1 MGMQTDVKSVPV
13 AATGTVYAART
24 RLKGLLVM
32 PGVLAGSLV
41 IRDGGASG
49 TVLMTIPTLAGDSTF
64 PVIIPGRRCAVL
76 HRHSRNSVQRYRCGV
91 PWLKQRHGRAKRARA
106 RRAA

>member
-32 PGVLAGSLV
+32 PGASAGSLV

-49 TVLMTIPTLAGDSTF
+49 TILLSIPTLAGDSSF
-64 PVIIPGRRCAVL
+64 PVIIPGEGVLCYIDIHATISNATAAVF
-76 HRHSRNSVQRYRCGV
+76 
-91 PWLKQRHGRAKRARA
+91 HG
-106 RRAA
+106 

>member
-13 AATGTVYAART
+13 AATATVYNQRT

-32 PGVLAGSLV
+32 PGASAGLLV

-49 TVLMTIPTLAGDSTF
+49 TILMSIPTLAGDSSF
-64 PVIIPGRRCAVL
+64 PVIIPGEGVL
-76 HRHSRNSVQRYRCGV
+76 CYIDIHVTVSNATATVF
-91 PWLKQRHGRAKRARA
+91 HG
-106 RRAA
+106 

>member
-32 PGVLAGSLV
+32 PGVSAGSLV

-49 TVLMTIPTLAGDSTF
+49 TVLMTIPTQLQRNISRTTRNYS
-64 PVIIPGRRCAVL
+64 GRRRVVL
-76 HRHSRNSVQRYRCGV
+76 HRYSRDSI
-91 PWLKQRHGRAKRARA
+91 
-106 RRAA
+106 